1 MLLVLN
7 VNLCL
12 QICFVIVPV
21 PFVRI
26 VLAFLLLLIIIY
38 LINIL
43 MEQTILNPKLLLT
56 VIMLLSLWLI
66 AAIISIN
73 ALWRRT
79 NKLRDY
85 CDVLYSRVNLLDK
98 CQKENHDLM
107 IKIVATAQDVNE
119 NNAEIIKAKAM
130 ARLIKI
136 IYKHQAVLDIR
147 QTQEYI
153 AETLGN
159 KRAAQK
165 LVASILKAISLLEEN
180 PMMGISME
188 ARFEK
193 NFYTFFCSRQA
204 FGFL

>member
-1 MLLVLN
+1 M
-7 VNLCL
+7 
-12 QICFVIVPV
+12 
-21 PFVRI
+21 
-26 VLAFLLLLIIIY
+26 
-38 LINIL
+38 
-43 MEQTILNPKLLLT
+43 
-56 VIMLLSLWLI
+56 
-66 AAIISIN
+66 
-73 ALWRRT
+73 
-79 NKLRDY
+79 
-85 CDVLYSRVNLLDK
+85 
-98 CQKENHDLM
+98 
-107 IKIVATAQDVNE
+107 NE

-153 AETLGN
+153 AQTLGN
-159 KRAAQK
+159 KKAAQK

-193 NFYTFFCSRQA
+193 NFYTFFCSHQA